1 MKEGLTL
8 STLSYEN
15 ILKLNNKIYVDVR
28 SPLEF
33 KESTIPGAINI
44 PVLLNEEREKVGT
57 LYVDKKLDEAK
68 IFAIESISKRLPE
81 IFKEF
86 LELKKEY
93 ENIIVFC
100 SRGGYRSKSIVSLLN
115 SIDVTAL
122 RIDGGYK
129 NYRNYVLDNMDNIIS
144 TITPIVLYGNT
155 GCGKTKILQ
164 ELKNRNY
171 PVIDLEGLANH
182 RGSILG
188 SVGLDEQPRQKMFE
202 SLLFDELYKYQN
214 SYIFLEGESRRI
226 GKVLLPESL
235 YEKMADNINIK
246 IESPIDYRVEL
257 LVEEYACAENKEEI
271 ANAISLMKKFI
282 SNETLNDLLN
292 ALEKDDYEYIAR
304 ELCIN
309 YYDIKYKNRVKNFDF
324 EFTNDDHEKTTEQ
337 IIEKTSIYF

>member
-1 MKEGLTL
+1 M

-44 PVLLNEEREKVGT
+44 PVLLNEERERVGT
-57 LYVDKKLDEAK
+57 LYVGKKLNESK
-68 IFAIESISKRLPE
+68 LFAIESISKRLPE
-81 IFKEF
+81 IFKKF

-115 SIDVTAL
+115 SIDISVS

-129 NYRNYVLDNMDNIIS
+129 SYRNYVLDNMDKLIS
-144 TITPIVLYGNT
+144 TVTPIVLYGNT

-164 ELKNRNY
+164 ELKIRDY

-202 SLLFDELYKYQN
+202 SLLFEELYKYQN
-214 SYIFLEGESRRI
+214 SYIFLEGESKRI
-226 GKVLLPESL
+226 GKVLIPESL
-235 YEKMADNINIK
+235 YEKMANNINIK
-246 IESPIDYRVEL
+246 IESDIDYRVNL
-257 LVEEYACAENKEEI
+257 LVDEYASTDNKEEI
-271 ANAISLMKKFI
+271 ANAISLLKKFI
-282 SNETLNDLLN
+282 SNEHLNDLLN
-292 ALEKDDYEYIAR
+292 ALEEDDYEYIAR
-304 ELCIN
+304 QLCIN
-309 YYDIKYKNRVKNFDF
+309 YYDIRYKNRVKNFDF
-324 EFTNDDHEKTTEQ
+324 NFYNEDPVKTADE